1 MKATLTHRIRSL
13 FGALALGFL
22 LLGIASCG
30 GGGSSAPTDGG
41 SVVGS
46 PSNGGAEGSAG
57 GAEGA
62 GDGGGGSDSG
72 TGTSNG
78 NGDGSSGG
86 ASSGGSGDSASS
98 GGIGGT
104 GGAVGDGNGDT
115 GTADSGGS
123 GGGIGGTGSPS
134 TAGAVHFY
142 LADAPSCGY
151 DAVYVTVQK
160 VRIHASGGAG
170 DADAGWS
177 EVVQAPPKR
186 VDLLTLTNGVVA
198 DLGQTSLPAGKYTQL
213 RLVLAENGTTAP
225 FANAVVPTGGSETEL
240 KVPSGS
246 QSGLKIDADVDVVAG
261 KTTNL
266 VLDFD
271 ACKSVVRRGN
281 SGQFNLKPVISAIP
295 LTSDVGLRVTGY
307 VAPSLA
313 NTSTRV
319 SVQVNGVPVRSTAP
333 ELTGRF
339 VLYPVPAGTYDLV
352 VTSSGRVPAVVT
364 GVPVVTTT
372 PTTVS
377 STGRPLDPPPSIE
390 RGVAGNLNPTTATV
404 RALQGLSGGRSIEV
418 GWAPVD
424 AQSGRFAFSLPTDAP
439 VRATYAANP
448 AALAFV
454 ADPTSVAKVT
464 LEATSGT
471 RLKLQPIDLFALPA
485 SVTFTFP

>member
-1 MKATLTHRIRSL
+1 MKASLHTHFTHL
-13 FGALALGFL
+13 FGAFALGFL
-22 LLGIASCG
+22 LLGTAGCG
-30 GGGSSAPTDGG
+30 GGGSSTPAEGG
-41 SVVGS
+41 AGIGS
-46 PSNGGAEGSAG
+46 PSNGGTEGSAG

-62 GDGGGGSDSG
+62 GDGSG
-72 TGTSNG
+72 AGTS
-78 NGDGSSGG
+78 NGDGSS
-86 ASSGGSGDSASS
+86 SGDSASS

-104 GGAVGDGNGDT
+104 GGAVGGGNGDT

-134 TAGAVHFY
+134 TAGTIHFY

-170 DADAGWS
+170 DADTGWS
-177 EVVQAPPKR
+177 EVTQTQPTR
-186 VDLLTLTNGVVA
+186 VDLLTLTNGVFA

-213 RLVLAENGTTAP
+213 RLVLAENGATAP
-225 FANAVVPTGGSETEL
+225 FANAVVPTGGSETDL

-246 QSGLKIDADVDVVAG
+246 QSGLKVDADVDVVAG

-281 SGQFNLKPVISAIP
+281 TGQYNLKPVITAVP
-295 LTSDVGLRVTGY
+295 LASDVGLRVTGY
-307 VAPSLA
+307 VAPGLA
-313 NTSTRV
+313 NPSTRV
-319 SVQVNGVPVRSTAP
+319 SVQLDGVPVRSTAP
-333 ELTGRF
+333 EASGRF
-339 VLYPVPAGTYDLV
+339 VLYPVPAGAYDLV
-352 VTSSGRVPAVVT
+352 VSSGGRVTAVVT
-364 GVPVVTTT
+364 AVPVTATA

-377 STGRPLDPPPSIE
+377 STSRPLDPPPSIE
-390 RGVAGNLNPTTATV
+390 RGVSGTLNPPTAPV
-404 RALQGLSGGRSIEV
+404 RALQALTGGRSIEI

-424 AQSGRFAFSLPTDAP
+424 SLNGRFAFSLPTDAP
-439 VRATYAANP
+439 VRAVYSANP

-454 ADPTSVAKVT
+454 GNPASAGKLT
-464 LEATSGT
+464 LEAASGT
-471 RLKLQPIDLFALPA
+471 QRKVEPIDLFSLPA

>member
-13 FGALALGFL
+13 FSTFALGFL
-22 LLGIASCG
+22 VLGIASCG
-30 GGGSSAPTDGG
+30 GGGSSAPTDG
-41 SVVGS
+41 SVIGS
-46 PSNGGAEGSAG
+46 PSNGGSEGSAD

-62 GDGGGGSDSG
+62 GDGGGAGSG

-78 NGDGSSGG
+78 NG
-86 ASSGGSGDSASS
+86 SSGGSGDSASS

-104 GGAVGDGNGDT
+104 GGAVGGGNGDT

-160 VRIHASGGAG
+160 VRIHASGSAG

-177 EVVQAPPKR
+177 EVVQTPLKR
-186 VDLLTLTNGVVA
+186 VDLLTLTNGVFA

-213 RLVLAENGTTAP
+213 RLVLAENGPTPP
-225 FANAVVPTGGSETEL
+225 FANAVVPTGGSETDL
-240 KVPSGS
+240 KVPSGT

-281 SGQFNLKPVISAIP
+281 SGQFNLKPVISAVP
-295 LTSDVGLRVTGY
+295 LASEVGLRVTGY
-307 VAPSLA
+307 VAPALA
-313 NTSTRV
+313 NASTRV

-333 ELTGRF
+333 ESTGRF
-339 VLYPVPAGTYDLV
+339 VLYPVPAGTYDVV

-364 GVPVVTTT
+364 GVPVVTTA

-390 RGVAGNLNPTTATV
+390 RGVAGNLNPPTATV
-404 RALQGLSGGRSIEV
+404 RALQPLSGGRSIEV

-424 AQSGRFAFSLPTDAP
+424 AQNGRFAFTLPTDAP

-448 AALAFV
+448 APLAFV
-454 ADPTSVAKVT
+454 ADPTSVSKVT

-471 RLKLQPIDLFALPA
+471 QLKVQPIDLFALPT